1 MTEHHEPNISRVSS
15 PAVPRKTGY
24 RAVVGQTLFEEA
36 TNWRLMSRVTQ
47 YIANLPDADF
57 QAARASA
64 GPITVR
70 FGRTLD
76 RSVGEW
82 HPRSRTVLLNPYH
95 KSVRE
100 RGSSRLMG
108 TAVFEIIHAATEAT
122 REHIEAHAHIGHT
135 EELAAAEGITPASYH
150 ARAMASLEFGNI
162 RFHRRIMANIGKSGT
177 RADLFHGENQ
187 EFHVYYNIQVR
198 TGRTRG
204 HEHRYHVLRQSSYG
218 PS

>member
-1 MTEHHEPNISRVSS
+1 MAKYPEPNTSQVPA

-24 RAVVGQTLFEEA
+24 RAVMGQTLFEEG
-36 TNWRLMSRVTQ
+36 TNWRLMSRVAR

-57 QAARASA
+57 QDARASA

-100 RGSSRLMG
+100 HGSSLLMG
-108 TAVFEIIHAATEAT
+108 TAVFEIIHAATEPT
-122 REHIEAHAHIGHT
+122 RELIETHARIGNA
-135 EELAAAEGITPASYH
+135 EELAAAEGITPAGYY

-162 RFHRRIMANIGKSGT
+162 QIHRRIMTNIGKSGT

-187 EFHVYYNIQVR
+187 EFDVYYNMQAR

-204 HEHRYHVLRQSSYG
+204 HEQRYHVLRQSSPG
-218 PS
+218 LS